1 MSLGFMTLQ
10 ELWGD
15 DYNNFDENTGV
26 DYTGGNR
33 FETELQP
40 ISNNSENLM
49 LTNGQQTHSSIVP
62 HQQLEVKQ
70 HQQQMQPQSE
80 EMDSI
85 KDVLNKINDRIK
97 RLEDMCV
104 TRDKKI
110 VESFGNASGNR
121 YFDLLILIGLG
132 ILVIYVLDSILK
144 LGKK

>member
-62 HQQLEVKQ
+62 HQQGNN
-70 HQQQMQPQSE
+70 QMQPQSE

-97 RLEDMCV
+97 RLEDMCA

-144 LGKK
+144 LGKN